1 MQEGDFLAIVQ
12 RIVAKDS
19 RYAVDAYLFVRE
31 ALDFTVKTLR
41 KPTEGP
47 QRHVTGRELMD
58 CMRQFALN
66 EFGPMAFTVLNEW
79 GVTRTEDFGELVFN
93 LVDAGVLGK
102 TDADKREDFTDGYSF
117 AEAFQMPFLPPSKR
131 PPATPARRRAVAK

>member
-1 MQEGDFLAIVQ
+1 MQEGDFLAVVQ
-12 RIVAKDS
+12 RIIAKDP
-19 RYAVDAYLFVRE
+19 RYAADAYLFVRE

-47 QRHVTGRELMD
+47 QRHVTGQELMD
-58 CMRQFALN
+58 CMRQYALN

-79 GVTRTEDFGELVFN
+79 GVTRTEDFGDLVFN

-102 TDADKREDFTDGYSF
+102 TETDTREDFAGGYSF
-117 AEAFQMPFLPPSKR
+117 AEAFQTPFLPPSKR
-131 PPATPARRRAVAK
+131 QPSTPTRRRAVAK